1 MVVGSLVNP
10 KCCALRK
17 RGKWARGGN
26 ANEERRVG
34 GKKGKDGEGRGGKE
48 HVGERREI
56 RNGYA
61 INIDGSPEVGRRVEH
76 RC

>member
-1 MVVGSLVNP
+1 M
-10 KCCALRK
+10 
-17 RGKWARGGN
+17 
-26 ANEERRVG
+26 G
-34 GKKGKDGEGRGGKE
+34 GKKGKDGEGRGDKE